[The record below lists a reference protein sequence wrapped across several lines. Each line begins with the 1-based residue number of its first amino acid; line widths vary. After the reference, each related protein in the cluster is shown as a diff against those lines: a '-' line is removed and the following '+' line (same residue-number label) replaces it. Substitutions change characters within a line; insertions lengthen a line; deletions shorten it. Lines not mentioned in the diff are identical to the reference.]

1 MSGQEHLSNFLP
13 FDGDSAKVGRG
24 QFPNLTAEFSKG
36 LVYATSQTSGFL
48 ASSGLM
54 RPCDKLLDMSG
65 KSEVALC
72 KSANFRRIHRLKLL
86 QRRFLAILLARLFK
100 SFRRIPLRLLRQLMT
115 IGIPRHNPWIMELQ
129 KPQISCGYLQKLF
142 EDSPPNS
149 VLLSHEGKNLNVL
162 SGTSIY
168 SKSSQSIRQMQN
180 HSTLP
185 FIFMVDAIG
194 QVWIGRTDDLSQKM
208 LLIYGDNFDIDDRAT
223 TCAFDSRKPILVIGL
238 KGKILFY
245 KFSESLVPMVCR
257 KIIFSSRTDSRTE
270 KFSVNNIVSHPNRKM
285 YIVVSDCGFV
295 KTIFLNSEFEVRS
308 EINIS
313 SRLRLC
319 APKNPLISCACF
331 LPDGPNGELIV
342 TGDRDGN
349 LSHWSLKILDDRGD
363 RIAIAYQDTK
373 KFFGD
378 GCLISKMNVCP
389 LNPRIIAVHLVCQG
403 FNTVC
408 VVKTSLDGSSPQIIR
423 RFPSGYKTQFYRR
436 FLLIKVRGSIELHL
450 LKDDCKLVEV
460 LGFTPSSGQIESCV
474 LTTVNGRGII
484 RYSLRGSAAQFFLQ
498 LNGMEEYSLYF

>member
-1 MSGQEHLSNFLP
+1 MNSSVSSHFFKPNI
-13 FDGDSAKVGRG
+13 GDSAKGGRG
-24 QFPNLTAEFSKG
+24 QFHNLTADFPIG
-36 LVYATSQTSGFL
+36 LVRAPSLTSRFL
-48 ASSGLM
+48 TSSGLM
-54 RPCDKLLDMSG
+54 SSCDNLLLMSE
-65 KSEVALC
+65 KSEVALLQ
-72 KSANFRRIHRLKLL
+72 SANFKRRHWLKLI
-86 QRRFLAILLARLFK
+86 QRQFLAVLLARFFK

-115 IGIPRHNPWIMELQ
+115 IGIPRHNPGIMELQ

-168 SKSSQSIRQMQN
+168 SKSSQSIRQMEN
-180 HSTLP
+180 HPTLP
-185 FIFMVDAIG
+185 FIFMVDVIG

-238 KGKILFY
+238 KGKILFF

-257 KIIFSSRTDSRTE
+257 QIVIFSSRTE
-270 KFSVNNIVSHPNRKM
+270 KFSVNHIVSHPNRKM

-295 KTIFLNSEFEVRS
+295 KTIFLNSEFEARS

-313 SRLRLC
+313 SRLQLL

-331 LPDGPNGELIV
+331 LPHGPNGESIV

-349 LSHWSLKILDDRGD
+349 LSHWSLKILGD

-378 GCLISKMNVCP
+378 GCQISKMNVCP

-423 RFPSGYKTQFYRR
+423 RFPSGYKTQFYGR
-436 FLLIKVRGSIELHL
+436 FLLIQVHGSIELHL

-474 LTTVNGRGII
+474 LTAVNGRGII

-498 LNGMEEYSLYF
+498 LNGIEEYSLYF